1 MLKFSSKNFIS
12 NRSYCVNSLRDTIT
26 KPIIIPT
33 TITWLPLASLI
44 FDHLFDVTWKINS
57 IGSVVFLDILNK
69 TIPCASVNYRWIYDI
84 IALDLIFPIPPSDRC
99 EVFVFQFHLAFARK
113 IYFLIDMSRVFSSNK
128 GIRRYGIQF
137 SENMDDLGIEL
148 YCYAISRGEYG
159 KDYCIKQNI
168 NLSDFKL
175 LSPHE
180 HFINAVKLQWPTEV
194 SIYNRGYTNTQL
206 LRTLEELC
214 NNTDICLAGAASMGK
229 SFPVGLWVYLDWCSA
244 PHCTS
249 SWVATTTLGASE
261 DRIWGIISKLWKC
274 ARVQFGKLIDY
285 RHMIVWGG
293 AAGDEDKDYRNAI
306 KALAFQ
312 SGNEGQKAID
322 TTRGRK
328 NDRVRLAL
336 DELPEMEL
344 GAITAKVNLSAN
356 NDITFIGIGNPS
368 AGDNPHTR
376 WAIPKDQSNFDS
388 VSPDMDKWETGTGV
402 CLFYNGMRSPNFAAP
417 ASEPS
422 PFPFLMD
429 RKKQEIM
436 LKQCYG
442 DENAIDYV
450 RNAIGWWPKSGFAQT
465 IITADLIRNA
475 DTNEE
480 PLWDSEGFTKVAGFD
495 TSFTIGGDRCV
506 LTIAKLGFVR
516 GTRNRVMWLESQ
528 KVIQLSAN
536 AAAEFE
542 IQLATEVV
550 ALCRAAGVQPQKF
563 GMDVSGDG
571 GRVGQAIIREWLRF
585 DSTGVSIALISSMG
599 KPTDRLAAEVDK
611 RPCKDVYDRL
621 VSEYYYSC
629 YHAFKSRVIFG
640 IDAASE
646 LARELCLRRYTIK
659 NKKIAIETKD
669 DLKGRTGYSPDLSDS
684 LIYALE
690 MARRNGLVFIGN
702 DKPVPTNR
710 FWAREEKL
718 ADVSQDDDYGSDD
731 NGDW

>member
-1 MLKFSSKNFIS
+1 MD
-12 NRSYCVNSLRDTIT
+12 SLRDLVSETIA
-26 KPIIIPT
+26 IPA
-33 TITWLPLASLI
+33 TITWLTLAGLI
-44 FDHLFDVTWKINS
+44 FDHL
-57 IGSVVFLDILNK
+57 LDIGRNFDSIRCIVLSDVLNQA
-69 TIPCASVNYRWIYDI
+69 IECASVNNGWERELIT
-84 IALDLIFPIPPSDRC
+84 LDLILPIPAPDRC
-99 EVFVFQFHLAFARK
+99 EIFVFQFHLAFARK
-113 IYFLIDMSRVFSSNK
+113 IYFLIDMSRAFSSNK

-137 SENMDDLGIEL
+137 PEHMDDLGIEL
-148 YCYAISRGEYG
+148 YCYSISRGEYG
-159 KDYCIKQNI
+159 KEYCVKHNI
-168 NLSDFKL
+168 NISDFKL

-194 SIYNRGYTNTQL
+194 SIYNRGYTNNQL

-274 ARVQFGKLIDY
+274 AAVQFGKLIDY

-293 AAGDEDKDYRNAI
+293 ASNDEDKDYRNAI

-356 NDITFIGIGNPS
+356 NDVTFIGIGNPS

-376 WAIPKDQSNFDS
+376 WAMPSGASNFDS

-465 IITADLIRNA
+465 ILTADLIRNA

-495 TSFTIGGDRCV
+495 TAFTIGGDRCV

-550 ALCRAAGVQPQKF
+550 QLCRAAGVQPSKF

-585 DSTGVSIALISSMG
+585 ESSGASIALISSMG

-629 YHAFKSRVIFG
+629 YHAFKSRVLFG
-640 IDAASE
+640 VDPASD

-669 DLKGRTGYSPDLSDS
+669 ELKGRTGYSPDLSDS

-702 DKPVPTNR
+702 DKAVPTNR
-710 FWAREEKL
+710 FWARDEKP
-718 ADVSQDDDYGSDD
+718 VESFSDDDSYSSDD